1 VTTFKELENSVDV
14 LGFKELGMYHQARVL
29 ELRNGGGDKEKAK
42 ELLKTVHERINKPGE
57 NYPFPYLKD
66 VADDRLRALD
76 PAALPPKPASQMG
89 GPGGNKM
96 SEEQMRKLIEQLKKQ
111 QGGGAP

>member
-1 VTTFKELENSVDV
+1 
-14 LGFKELGMYHQARVL
+14 MYHQARVL
-29 ELRNGGGDKEKAK
+29 EAKGDKDKAK

-57 NYPFPYLKD
+57 NYPFPYLKE

-76 PAALPPKPASQMG
+76 PAALPPKQQGQMG

-96 SEEQMRKLIEQLKKQ
+96 SEEQIKKLIEQLKKN
-111 QGGGAP
+111 GGGAPP